1 MEFGRA
7 DSCALEART
16 QTFQL
21 MLVTNSDVD
30 VRGMVVG
37 RATEEIRVLNGCM
50 SCLHGLLREWDIAAR
65 DGVKIV
71 LGALHDNLTG

>member
-7 DSCALEART
+7 DSCALETRT
-16 QTFQL
+16 KLFQQV
-21 MLVTNSDVD
+21 LVATGQVN

>member
-1 MEFGRA
+1 MELSRVHA
-7 DSCALEART
+7 CTLKART

-37 RATEEIRVLNGCM
+37 GATEEIRVLDGCM

-65 DGVKIV
+65 DGIKIV
-71 LGALHDNLTG
+71 LGTLHDNLTG

>member
-1 MEFGRA
+1 MELSRVLACCLDTG
-7 DSCALEART
+7 T

-21 MLVTNSDVD
+21 MLVTNSDVN

-37 RATEEIRVLNGCM
+37 RATEEIRVLDGCM

>member
-1 MEFGRA
+1 
-7 DSCALEART
+7 
-16 QTFQL
+16 
-21 MLVTNSDVD
+21 
-30 VRGMVVG
+30 MVVS
-37 RATEEIRVLNGCM
+37 RATEEIRVLDGCM